1 VQDIVLVGGDNLIPF
16 FRVPDETRIS
26 NEADYFTQ
34 MNNSGVFN
42 LAAGSAAK
50 TYLGGST
57 FYRTILTDNYY
68 ADRRPTAWRGRG
80 LYLPELG
87 IGRLVETPGDIWHYL
102 RAFETYSEMNDPYTV
117 DASKE
122 KVPSVNL
129 PLNRAGGAFVTGYDF
144 VKDEASEIAG
154 LYQQFGFSPS
164 GQLGTTPTLSSLVND
179 SWTQNNLTNT
189 WFTNQLPQLVTPY
202 STVNTFYH
210 LMSINGHFDHHL
222 AIPAN
227 GVGGLTAQRL
237 YEPTVVSGAERRS
250 YFIDPSGDGIQ
261 LLSFPS
267 TSLGYSIGCHSG
279 LTVINGDIASTAG
292 AYQFD
297 FPSAVLKQGGNWVG
311 NTGFGYGDSDLVA
324 YSEKLAVLFTK
335 ALGRNIT
342 NTDSTYLGAPLGE
355 SLMRAKREYLRQAGP
370 GSFSIYDE
378 KALLEMTLYGLPF
391 IRVKVP
397 NPTPAPYISNFQGS
411 FDPPSQPVD
420 PGVLAD
426 LSAARPTFTRLI
438 TLTNVVY
445 NEQDLNGDRVPTV
458 DSADILDSF
467 RQGEVLTPTI
477 DTLVAAGKPVVPL
490 LAYDITLNPTDKSG
504 NSGDTRIPQPRGVR
518 LVSATVLPEQS
529 GYNPHITT
537 ITTDTTFLQ
546 QQSDP
551 NLGVRGR
558 WLPEQPFTYQRSAQ
572 GGQFTDRLLMAPAQF
587 WGTTA
592 RTGRL
597 RRFAQMVFEVT
608 YIDPQSAPQVMM
620 TDTAPPDIRNVT
632 LQLPSGGF
640 QPIAMQILLN
650 TDISDDG
657 SGVAEAVATYS
668 NDGTTWQE
676 LPLKL
681 IAPGKYS
688 VMINAP
694 WGGKNIAIM
703 ISATDRA
710 GNVATYTA
718 KGALSAYSFVF
729 MPTARR

>member
-1 VQDIVLVGGDNLIPF
+1 
-16 FRVPDETRIS
+16 
-26 NEADYFTQ
+26 
-34 MNNSGVFN
+34 
-42 LAAGSAAK
+42 
-50 TYLGGST
+50 
-57 FYRTILTDNYY
+57 
-68 ADRRPTAWRGRG
+68 
-80 LYLPELG
+80 
-87 IGRLVETPGDIWHYL
+87 
-102 RAFETYSEMNDPYTV
+102 
-117 DASKE
+117 
-122 KVPSVNL
+122 
-129 PLNRAGGAFVTGYDF
+129 
-144 VKDEASEIAG
+144 
-154 LYQQFGFSPS
+154 
-164 GQLGTTPTLSSLVND
+164 
-179 SWTQNNLTNT
+179 
-189 WFTNQLPQLVTPY
+189 
-202 STVNTFYH
+202 
-210 LMSINGHFDHHL
+210 
-222 AIPAN
+222 
-227 GVGGLTAQRL
+227 
-237 YEPTVVSGAERRS
+237 
-250 YFIDPSGDGIQ
+250 
-261 LLSFPS
+261 
-267 TSLGYSIGCHSG
+267 
-279 LTVINGDIASTAG
+279 
-292 AYQFD
+292 
-297 FPSAVLKQGGNWVG
+297 
-311 NTGFGYGDSDLVA
+311 
-324 YSEKLAVLFTK
+324 
-335 ALGRNIT
+335 
-342 NTDSTYLGAPLGE
+342 
-355 SLMRAKREYLRQAGP
+355 
-370 GSFSIYDE
+370 
-378 KALLEMTLYGLPF
+378 
-391 IRVKVP
+391 
-397 NPTPAPYISNFQGS
+397 
-411 FDPPSQPVD
+411 
-420 PGVLAD
+420 VLAD

-458 DSADILDSF
+458 DSANILDSF

-518 LVSATVLPEQS
+518 LVSATALPEQS

-546 QQSDP
+546 QQNDP

-597 RRFAQMVFEVT
+597 RRFEQMVFEVT
-608 YIDPQSAPQVMM
+608 YIDPQSAPPAMM

-640 QPIAMQILLN
+640 QPIAMQIMLN
-650 TDISDDG
+650 TDISDDA

-668 NDGTTWQE
+668 NDGATWQE